1 MKIFIDTANVDE
13 IKKAQKLGLVDGVT
27 TNPTLLAKEKGD
39 REKII
44 RSVCEVV
51 KGPVHVE
58 ITSLDTAQIMEEG
71 RTIAKWAP
79 NIVIKIPLNHEG
91 LVACHM
97 MREEG
102 IRSTMTLIFTTSQA
116 ILAAKAGAAYICPFI
131 GRLDD
136 ISTNGLDL
144 VREIREIYGRYPEIK
159 TEIVVA
165 SVRHPIHVVE
175 SARCGAHVITISFNI
190 LKQMEQH
197 PLTDKGIETFLSDAK
212 KAIIR
217 KD

>member
-44 RSVCEVV
+44 RSVCEIVR
-51 KGPVHVE
+51 GPVHLE
-58 ITSLDTAQIMEEG
+58 ITSLDAAQILKEAK
-71 RTIAKWAP
+71 TVAKWAP
-79 NIVIKIPLNHEG
+79 NIVIKIPINHEG
-91 LVACHM
+91 LMACHTL
-97 MREEG
+97 REEG
-102 IRSTMTLIFTTSQA
+102 ILSTMTLIFTTSQA

-144 VREIREIYGRYPEIK
+144 VREIREIYSHYPEIQ

-165 SVRHPIHVVE
+165 SVRHPVHVVE
-175 SARCGAHVITISFNI
+175 SARCGAHVVTIPFKI

-197 PLTDKGIETFLSDAK
+197 PLTDKGIKTFLSDAK
-212 KAIIR
+212 ESR
-217 KD
+217 R

>member
-1 MKIFIDTANVDE
+1 MKIFIDTANVED
-13 IKKAQKLGLVDGVT
+13 IKKAQKLGLADGVT

-44 RSVCEVV
+44 RSICEVV
-51 KGPVHVE
+51 RGPVHVE
-58 ITSLDTAQIMEEG
+58 ITSLDTVQIMQEG
-71 RTIAKWAP
+71 RTIAKWAS

-116 ILAAKAGAAYICPFI
+116 ILAAKASAAYICPFI

-144 VREIREIYGRYPEIK
+144 VREIREIYGRYPEIQ

-175 SARCGAHVITISFNI
+175 SARCGAHVITIPFEI

-197 PLTDKGIETFLSDAK
+197 PLTDKGIKTFLSDAK
-212 KAIIR
+212 ESHR
-217 KD
+217 